1 MNNEITILY
10 RDEELVVC
18 LKPAGVDSQGSSFEN
33 MVDLLRKQLAL
44 PDPREIYPVHRLDR
58 GVGGVMVYALSRPFA
73 VELNRQIAEHRW
85 EKTYLCIVSGKPEKQ
100 GRMENLLLHRAGENK
115 TYVVSRVRKG
125 VRRAALVYRRIG
137 YLPQQDCSLC
147 VVRLLTGRSHQIRA
161 QFSHRGFPLLGDR
174 RYGSKVGGS
183 IALFS
188 CGLTFYHPKTGE
200 KRSFCQMPKGE
211 KWEDFSEILS
221 EYSQKSLEIPD
232 NL

>member
-10 RDEELVVC
+10 RDEEVVVC

-73 VELNRQIAEHRW
+73 AELNRQIAEHRW

-147 VVRLLTGRSHQIRA
+147 VVRLLTGRSHQNSRTVLPPRLSAFGGSTLRFQSRRLYSPFFLRSYFLSPENREKAVILPNA
-161 QFSHRGFPLLGDR
+161 ERG
-174 RYGSKVGGS
+174 KVGGFFGNF
-183 IALFS
+183 I
-188 CGLTFYHPKTGE
+188 
-200 KRSFCQMPKGE
+200 
-211 KWEDFSEILS
+211 
-221 EYSQKSLEIPD
+221 
-232 NL
+232 

>member
-73 VELNRQIAEHRW
+73 AELNRQIAEHRW

-174 RYGSKVGGS
+174 RYGSKCRKGKSGRIFRKFYLNIRKNLLKFRIIYS
-183 IALFS
+183 IIPMKAM
-188 CGLTFYHPKTGE
+188 LTHINLILPIRQGTGE
-200 KRSFCQMPKGE
+200 
-211 KWEDFSEILS
+211 
-221 EYSQKSLEIPD
+221 
-232 NL
+232 